1 MKNSE
6 REAQILRIQSASFQ
20 PELSTA
26 LETKLRQ
33 AVVGVTQATLEAAL
47 VEELSAERA
56 RHHEPLGRRS
66 GYFMRLLDT
75 EHGRIEKLRVPKL
88 RSGNKARS

>member
-26 LETKLRQ
+26 LESKLRQ
-33 AVVGVTQATLEAAL
+33 AVVGVTKATLEAAL

-56 RHHEPLGRRS
+56 RQRELLGRGMVNLSQRIAS
-66 GYFMRLLDT
+66 STRLQNRT
-75 EHGRIEKLRVPKL
+75 
-88 RSGNKARS
+88 